1 MPTTHTIVI
10 SLTNGDFTYA
20 PSTLNAKRKQKVTWT
35 STVGAFAVTF
45 QDQSPFPDISYSSQ
59 PDGLGNHVIDA
70 VKIRNNAD
78 GHNHYA
84 VALVLMIDVPEGE
97 PIARVMLDSGCPDIV
112 VSGSEG

>member
-1 MPTTHTIVI
+1 MATTHTIVI
-10 SLTNGDFTYA
+10 SVTNGNFTYD

-35 STVGAFAVTF
+35 STDGAFAVTF
-45 QDQSPFPDISYSSQ
+45 QDQSPFPDISYSSH
-59 PDGLGNHVIDA
+59 PDGEGNHVIDP

-84 VALVLMIDVPEGE
+84 VALVLMIEVPDAD
-97 PIARVMLDSGCPDIV
+97 PIARVILDSGCPDIV